1 MSARSDLTNVEES
14 ITNLSYGMDTPP
26 TIMVVDDDDDIRS
39 LMAQLLRSHG
49 YSVTEAS
56 SASEAEISVLQ
67 NPPHLILMDLNM
79 PGTDGLSSI
88 WNIRKQPGMAT
99 VPIIIVSAYD
109 AFDLRAE
116 AAAAG
121 CCGYLTKPL
130 DPDQL
135 ETMIKSA
142 LESTY

>member
-14 ITNLSYGMDTPP
+14 ITGLSYGVDKPP
-26 TIMVVDDDDDIRS
+26 TIMVVDDDHDIRS
-39 LMAQLLRSHG
+39 LIAQLLQSQG
-49 YSVTEAS
+49 YNVTEAG
-56 SASEAEISVLQ
+56 SASEAETCASR
-67 NPPHLILMDLNM
+67 NPPQLILMDLSM
-79 PGTDGLSSI
+79 PGADGLRSI
-88 WNIRKQPGMAT
+88 WNIRKQASMAT

-121 CCGYLTKPL
+121 CCGYLTKPF

-135 ETMIKSA
+135 KTMIKSA
-142 LESTY
+142 LESNY

>member
-1 MSARSDLTNVEES
+1 MSARSDLPDVEES
-14 ITNLSYGMDTPP
+14 ITNLSYGMNTPP
-26 TIMVVDDDDDIRS
+26 TILVVDDDEDIR
-39 LMAQLLRSHG
+39 LLIAQLLRSQG
-49 YSVTEAS
+49 YSVTEAAC
-56 SASEAEISVLQ
+56 ASEAETSVVE
-67 NPPHLILMDLNM
+67 NPPQLILMDLSM

-88 WNIRKQPGMAT
+88 WNIRKQPEMAA

-116 AAAAG
+116 ATAAG

-135 ETMIKSA
+135 KATIRSV

>member
-14 ITNLSYGMDTPP
+14 ITNLSYGLDTPP
-26 TIMVVDDDDDIRS
+26 TILVVDDDDDIRL
-39 LMAQLLRSHG
+39 LMAQLLRSQG
-49 YSVTEAS
+49 YYVTEAS
-56 SASEAEISVLQ
+56 SASEAETSVLE
-67 NPPHLILMDLNM
+67 NPPQLILMDLSM

-88 WNIRKQPGMAT
+88 WNIRKQPEMAT
-99 VPIIIVSAYD
+99 VPIVIVSAYD

-116 AAAAG
+116 ATAAG

-130 DPDQL
+130 DPDEL
-135 ETMIKSA
+135 KTMVRSV

>member
-14 ITNLSYGMDTPP
+14 ITKLSYGADIPP
-26 TIMVVDDDDDIRS
+26 TILVVDDDDDIR
-39 LMAQLLRSHG
+39 LLIAQLLRLQG
-49 YSVTEAS
+49 YSVTEAG
-56 SASEAEISVLQ
+56 SASEAERSVLD
-67 NPPHLILMDLNM
+67 NPPHLILMDLSM

-88 WNIRKQPGMAT
+88 WNIRKEPGMAT
-99 VPIIIVSAYD
+99 VPIIIISAYD

-135 ETMIKSA
+135 KTTIRLVLET
-142 LESTY
+142 TY

>member
-1 MSARSDLTNVEES
+1 MSARSDLTDVEES
-14 ITNLSYGMDTPP
+14 ITNLSYGMNTPP
-26 TIMVVDDDDDIRS
+26 TILVVDDDEDIR
-39 LMAQLLRSHG
+39 LLIAQLLRSQG
-49 YSVTEAS
+49 YSVTEAAC
-56 SASEAEISVLQ
+56 ASEAETSVVE
-67 NPPHLILMDLNM
+67 NPPQLILMDLSM

-88 WNIRKQPGMAT
+88 WNIRKQPEMAA

-116 AAAAG
+116 ATAAG

-135 ETMIKSA
+135 KATIRSV

>member
-1 MSARSDLTNVEES
+1 MNARSDFTNVEES
-14 ITNLSYGMDTPP
+14 ITNLSYGMDSPP
-26 TIMVVDDDDDIRS
+26 TILIVDDDDDIRS
-39 LMAQLLRSHG
+39 LMAQLLRPQG
-49 YSVTEAS
+49 YSVTEAG
-56 SASEAEISVLQ
+56 SASEAEASVLK
-67 NPPHLILMDLNM
+67 NPPQLILMDLSM

-99 VPIIIVSAYD
+99 VPIIIVSAHD

-135 ETMIKSA
+135 KATIRSV